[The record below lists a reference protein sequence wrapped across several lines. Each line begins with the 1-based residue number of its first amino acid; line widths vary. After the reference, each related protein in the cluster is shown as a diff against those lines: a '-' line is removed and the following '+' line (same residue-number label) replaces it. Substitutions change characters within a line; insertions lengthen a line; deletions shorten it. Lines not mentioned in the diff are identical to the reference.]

1 MLHRL
6 LDSLLFHQTRF
17 GQRGESNPVMRAQM
31 SHKEEKVLLAHLARA
46 RPLLT
51 DHSDPVRQLALEAK

>member
-1 MLHRL
+1 
-6 LDSLLFHQTRF
+6 
-17 GQRGESNPVMRAQM
+17 MRAQM
-31 SHKEEKVLLAHLARA
+31 SHEEEKVLLAHLARA